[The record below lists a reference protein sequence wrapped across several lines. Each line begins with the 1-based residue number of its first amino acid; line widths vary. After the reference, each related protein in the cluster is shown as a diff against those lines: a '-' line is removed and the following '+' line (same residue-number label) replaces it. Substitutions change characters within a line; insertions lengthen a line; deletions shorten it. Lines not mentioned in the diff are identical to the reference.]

1 MRERKKRKVKPKF
14 YIFLT
19 LFILLIIGGI
29 AYGGYRYLLSL
40 TNKAPGYNGETIVTK
55 EVKKDGP
62 VNILLMGVDIG
73 TAGSSSSND
82 PKRTD
87 TLMLINYNP
96 KTKSANI
103 LSIPRDTLIKI
114 NGKNQKIN
122 AAHAIGGVQG
132 AIDAVEKLL
141 DVDVNYY
148 AKLNY
153 EGFRKLIDSIG
164 GIDITINYNMNYD
177 DPAQNLHIHFN
188 KGETVHLDGAKAEE
202 YFRWRENN
210 NGKGGFATG
219 DLGRIDN
226 QHDFISKVIEKVKSP
241 SIIFKLGGILKTIP
255 EFVETNMEPASI
267 IKYGLI
273 ISKLDSSSIK
283 MNTIKGTPEY
293 INKISYVIYEPEKNI
308 ELLEPFKAEGLGTS
322 ENKTLSIDK
331 KTVKVMIENGTN
343 TQGLAA
349 NVKKELEEKGY
360 QNVTTG
366 NTAPAETSKV
376 TAYNMDEDIN
386 LILVDEFGISN
397 VDVLESSNNQ
407 YDILITLGS
416 DYEKGAD

>member
-1 MRERKKRKVKPKF
+1 MRERKKRKVKPRF

-19 LFILLIIGGI
+19 LFILLIVGGTV
-29 AYGGYRYLLSL
+29 YGGYRYLLSL
-40 TNKAPGYNGETIVTK
+40 TNKAPGYTGETVIKK

-62 VNILLMGVDIG
+62 VNVLLMGVDIG
-73 TAGSSSSND
+73 TPGSKSAND

-87 TLMLINYNP
+87 TLMLLNYNP

-132 AIDAVEKLL
+132 AIDAVENLL
-141 DVDVNYY
+141 GVDVNYY

-153 EGFRKLIDSIG
+153 EGFRKLIDAIG
-164 GIDITINYNMNYD
+164 GIDMTIKYNMNYD
-177 DPAQNLHIHFN
+177 DTAQNLHIHFN

-202 YFRWRENN
+202 YFRWRKNN
-210 NGKGGFATG
+210 DGTGLPTG

-226 QHDFISKVIEKVKSP
+226 QHEFISKVIEKLKSP

-267 IKYGLI
+267 IKYGYI
-273 ISKLDSSSIK
+273 VAKLGSSNIN
-283 MNTIKGTPEY
+283 MNTIKATPEY
-293 INKISYVIYEPEKNI
+293 INNISYVIYEPEENE
-308 ELLEPFKAEGLGTS
+308 ELLKPFKEEGIGTS
-322 ENKTLSIDK
+322 EDKTLSLDK
-331 KTVKVMIENGTN
+331 KAVKVLVENGTGI
-343 TQGLAA
+343 QGLAA
-349 NVKKELEEKGY
+349 EVKKSLESNGY
-360 QNVTTG
+360 ENVTVG
-366 NTAPAETSKV
+366 NTSSTETSKV

-386 LILVDEFGISN
+386 LILVDEFKIPN
-397 VDVLESSNNQ
+397 VDVLTSSDNQ
-407 YDILITLGS
+407 YDIVITLGN
-416 DYEKGAD
+416 DYKKEAD

>member
-1 MRERKKRKVKPKF
+1 MRERKKIKVKPKF

-29 AYGGYRYLLSL
+29 VFGVYRYLLSL
-40 TNKAPGYNGETIVTK
+40 TNKSSGYNGQTVITK

-73 TAGSSSSND
+73 DPQSKSAND

-87 TLMLINYNP
+87 TLMLLNYNP
-96 KTKSANI
+96 NTKSANI

-122 AAHAIGGVQG
+122 NAHAINGIQG

-141 DVDVNYY
+141 EVDVNYY

-164 GIDITINYNMNYD
+164 GVDITIPYEMDYD
-177 DPAQNLHIHFN
+177 DAGQNLHIHFK

-202 YFRWRENN
+202 YFRWRKNN
-210 NGKGGFATG
+210 DGKGGFATG

-226 QHDFISKVIEKVKSP
+226 QHDFISKVIDKIKSP
-241 SIIFKLGGILKTIP
+241 SIIFKLGGILKSIP
-255 EFVETNMEPASI
+255 EFVETNMEPVSI
-267 IKYGLI
+267 IKYGYI
-273 ISKLDSSSIK
+273 VAKLGSSNIK
-283 MNTIKGTPEY
+283 METIKSTPEY
-293 INKISYVIYEPEKNI
+293 IDKISYVIYEPDKNKEI
-308 ELLEPFKAEGLGTS
+308 LAPFREEGIGTS

-331 KTVKVMIENGTN
+331 KTVKVMIENGTG

-349 NVKKELEEKGY
+349 DVKEKLENKGY
-360 QNVTTG
+360 KNVTTG
-366 NTAPAETSKV
+366 NAAAAETSKV

-386 LILVDEFGISN
+386 LILADEFGISN
-397 VDVLESSNNQ
+397 VDVLQSSNSQ
-407 YDILITLGS
+407 YDIVIILGS
-416 DYEKGAD
+416 DYK